1 MKKLLFFILILSN
14 SVFGAEIEKEVKSKI
29 TKATV
34 FLKGAQVNRAS
45 SVSFQ
50 KGKTLLKFK
59 ELSPYIDKNSIK
71 VKGVGNFTVLSVNHN
86 VNYLEITG
94 QSPRTKEL
102 NDKIEKLESDIEY
115 KKTEVGILKERKDFL
130 VSNKHII
137 SNEKTVSP
145 NDYKLF
151 KDIYYSDFESVQLS
165 MLKKKR
171 EIEKLTKEIKI
182 LNKQVLEANT
192 RVDLPTSEITVT
204 ISSETEATGKIDLS
218 YYIGNAGWY
227 PSYDIRVDDISSP
240 VKLIYKANVYQN
252 TGIDWKDVKLVFS
265 NASPSESANI
275 PVLYPYYLEFSN
287 YSKQNHGYR
296 YNPNIREVSGIV
308 RDAETGEPIP
318 YANVLIKGKTVGTTT
333 DFDGKFSLSVP
344 QGSKSLVVTYIGYE
358 TYEVVIGNTY
368 IDILLNS
375 DVLMLEAVV
384 VAEYSTPMIS
394 RKKNKFEETTTPIEM
409 KTVDHK
415 TNFEFNIEI
424 PYSLNSN
431 SNNLTIE
438 MQRIELNSSYIYHS
452 IPKINPNAFLIANIT
467 DWEQYSLLDGEVN
480 LYFEN
485 TFVGKSVL
493 DLAQLSD
500 TLEVSLGNDN
510 NITIKRVKEKSL
522 ASKQFIGGNKIENRI
537 WKTSIRNNKSESIKL
552 IVFDQIPISNNGDIV
567 VETEELSDGKMN
579 TETGE
584 VEWFIELEPKETI
597 EKVLG
602 YSVKYPKKKFI
613 RID

>member
-14 SVFGAEIEKEVKSKI
+14 SVFGVDTEKEVKSKI

-34 FLKGAQVNRAS
+34 FLKGAQVNRLS
-45 SVSFQ
+45 NVSFQ

-71 VKGVGNFTVLSVNHN
+71 VKGVGDFTVMSVNHSM
-86 VNYLEITG
+86 NYLESPE
-94 QSPRTKEL
+94 QSPGTKEL
-102 NDKIEKLESDIEY
+102 KDKIEKINSDIEY
-115 KKTEVGILKERKDFL
+115 KKTEMGIFLERKDFL
-130 VSNKHII
+130 IANKHII
-137 SNEKTVSP
+137 SNEKTISP
-145 NDYKLF
+145 NDYNLF
-151 KDIYYSDFESVQLS
+151 KQIYTDDFESVQLS

-171 EIEKLTKEIKI
+171 EIEKLTREIKT
-182 LNKQVLEANT
+182 LNKQILEANT
-192 RVDLPTSEITVT
+192 KVDIPTSEITVA
-204 ISSETEATGKIDLS
+204 ISSATETRGEIDLS
-218 YYIGNAGWY
+218 YYISNAGWY

-275 PVLYPYYLEFSN
+275 PTLYPYYLDFHV
-287 YSKQNHGYR
+287 YKKQNHDYR

-318 YANVLIKGKTVGTTT
+318 YANILIKGKTVGTTT
-333 DFDGKFSLSVP
+333 DFDGRFSLSIP
-344 QGSKSLVVTYIGYE
+344 HGSRSLVVTYIGYKS
-358 TYEVVIGNTY
+358 YEAVIGNTF
-368 IDILLNS
+368 IDISMNS
-375 DVLMLEAVV
+375 DVHMLESVV
-384 VAEYSTPMIS
+384 VSEYSVPMIS
-394 RKKNKFEETTTPIEM
+394 GKEPELEKATIPIEM

-415 TNFEFNIEI
+415 TNFEFSIEI
-424 PYSLNSN
+424 PYSLKSN

-438 MQRIELNSSYIYHS
+438 MQRIELKSSYIYHS

-493 DLAQLSD
+493 DLEQLSD
-500 TLEVSLGNDN
+500 TLEVSLGQDN

-522 ASKQFIGGNKIENRI
+522 ASKQFIGGNKVENRI
-537 WKTSIRNNKSESIKL
+537 WKTSIRNNKSENIKL
-552 IVFDQIPISNNGDIV
+552 IVFDQVPISNNEDIV
-567 VETEELSDGKMN
+567 VEIEELSDGKMN

-584 VEWFIELEPKETI
+584 VEWSIDLKPKETI
-597 EKVLG
+597 EKLLG

>member
-1 MKKLLFFILILSN
+1 MKKALLLILILSN
-14 SVFGAEIEKEVKSKI
+14 SVFGAEIEKEAKSKI

-50 KGKTLLKFK
+50 KGRTLLKFK

-171 EIEKLTKEIKI
+171 EIEKLTEEIKI

-500 TLEVSLGNDN
+500 TLEVSLGKDN